1 MSVSRICGRSHGLL
15 RCVFLGGLR
24 TPETTPRAARPR
36 KTEKA
41 SPWGVYWEYRAP
53 IDYQS
58 NSDTDLMRNQTTMLV
73 HTHDGQQRQFTLV
86 RLPDLQQGGANDT
99 PTPAQK

>member
-1 MSVSRICGRSHGLL
+1 
-15 RCVFLGGLR
+15 
-24 TPETTPRAARPR
+24 
-36 KTEKA
+36 
-41 SPWGVYWEYRAP
+41 
-53 IDYQS
+53 
-58 NSDTDLMRNQTTMLV
+58 MRNQTTMLV